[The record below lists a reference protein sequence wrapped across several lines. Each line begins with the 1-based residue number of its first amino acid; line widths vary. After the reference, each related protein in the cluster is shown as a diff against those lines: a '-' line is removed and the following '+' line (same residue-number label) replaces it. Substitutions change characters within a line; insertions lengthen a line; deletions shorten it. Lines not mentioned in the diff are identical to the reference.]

1 MLIIARL
8 ALSKAGVRQLQIGLL
23 IGAASVY
30 NVQWLTI
37 EMLNSALA
45 KEVHLLNV
53 LSFFFPSSRGHCGC
67 ANFS

>member
-30 NVQWLTI
+30 SVQWLTI

-53 LSFFFPSSRGHCGC
+53 LSFFSFLKGPLWMC
-67 ANFS
+67 